1 MARPGGSEIGRSK
14 GHFTCTDA
22 GGKKGKDKG
31 KGKGKRWR
39 GKIIWTSHLYHFAS
53 IWGCGMLNHVE
64 TLFFQ
69 SQDRVA
75 VLMLFDA
82 FCSSGPLSLK
92 ALRMKS
98 KKLVRHYTHVKINW
112 SETWR
117 AFHAFPHR
125 PIHHFISFPCFLFP
139 CWSMLHLQSMLRW
152 RPRDPSCL
160 GLQVYQW
167 TSTPVQCATLLG

>member
-1 MARPGGSEIGRSK
+1 
-14 GHFTCTDA
+14 
-22 GGKKGKDKG
+22 
-31 KGKGKRWR
+31 
-39 GKIIWTSHLYHFAS
+39 
-53 IWGCGMLNHVE
+53 MLNHVE

-75 VLMLFDA
+75 LLMLFNA

-125 PIHHFISFPCFLFP
+125 PIIISYHFPASCFHVDPCCISSPCFVDVLE
-139 CWSMLHLQSMLRW
+139 
-152 RPRDPSCL
+152 
-160 GLQVYQW
+160 
-167 TSTPVQCATLLG
+167 TPAA